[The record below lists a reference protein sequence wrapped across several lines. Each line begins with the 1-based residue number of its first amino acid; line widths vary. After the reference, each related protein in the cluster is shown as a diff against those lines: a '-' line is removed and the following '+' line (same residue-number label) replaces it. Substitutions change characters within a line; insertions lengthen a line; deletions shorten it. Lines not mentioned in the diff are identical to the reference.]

1 MKNRFAERALTAL
14 ALIAACALRSA
25 GSEETRATD
34 VAGCVVAKDGTGQF
48 KSVQD
53 AINAAPQTR
62 SASSPWTIRIRPGTY
77 HELIYVQREKN
88 FVRLLGD
95 DPKDTTVTFNRY
107 ASMPSADGTALGTF
121 HTPTVW
127 IDADDFSVSNLTIA
141 NSSLRMGQALA
152 VRVDGDRVSFRNC
165 RFLGW
170 QDTILANRGR
180 HYFKG
185 CTIVGAVDFIFG
197 GATAFFDHCDIFC
210 TGTGYITAASTP
222 QGQPYGFVFSGCRI
236 AGDAGA
242 MTYLGRP
249 WRSYANV
256 IFLNTEMTRVVRPV
270 GWHNWNQPEREKT
283 ARFAEFGSSGE
294 GASPSARASWAK
306 ALTSSEAGGIS
317 AQRVFGGPDGWN
329 PESKAD

>member
-1 MKNRFAERALTAL
+1 VNNRSAERALTAL
-14 ALIAACALRSA
+14 AMVAAFALPSA
-25 GSEETRATD
+25 GSEDARTRGE
-34 VAGCVVAKDGTGQF
+34 AGCVVAADGTGQF
-48 KSVQD
+48 KSIQD

-62 SASSPWTIRIRPGTY
+62 AAASPWTIRIRPGTY

-95 DPKDTTVTFNRY
+95 DPSSTTITFNRY
-107 ASMPSADGTALGTF
+107 AAMLSADGGALGTF

-141 NSSLRMGQALA
+141 NSSIRMGQALA
-152 VRVDGDRVSFRNC
+152 LRVDGDRVSFRNC

-180 HYFKG
+180 HYFKA
-185 CTIVGAVDFIFG
+185 CTICGAVDFIFG

-222 QGQPYGFVFSGCRI
+222 QGQAYGFVFSGCRI

-242 MTYLGRP
+242 ETYLGRP

-256 IFLNTEMTRVVRPV
+256 IFLNTEMTKVVRPI

-294 GASPSARASWAK
+294 GANLSARAPWAR
-306 ALTSSEAGGIS
+306 ALTSSEAKAIS
-317 AQRVFGGPDGWN
+317 AQRVLGGPDGWN
-329 PESKAD
+329 PESGPD